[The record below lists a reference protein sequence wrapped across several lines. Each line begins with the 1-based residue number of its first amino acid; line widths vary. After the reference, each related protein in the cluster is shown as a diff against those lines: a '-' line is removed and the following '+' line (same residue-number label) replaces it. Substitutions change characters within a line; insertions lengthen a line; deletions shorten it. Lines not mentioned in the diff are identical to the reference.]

1 MSSNMLL
8 HGLFDA
14 TAARA
19 AERAAL
25 RHQERTYTYGEL
37 GERGE
42 RVASALERL
51 GLRRGERVVSCLP
64 NRPEVID
71 LALACSRLGLIFV
84 PVSPLLKS
92 RQLGHV
98 LRDSGARLLVASAT
112 IAASAATAWPD
123 CAALELRV
131 ACESP
136 SGDSVAPKGAIPYQ
150 DLLASAS
157 SRRAESAGGDRDA
170 AMILYTSGSTGW
182 PKGVVVSHRNL
193 VSGAQC
199 VAQYLANVADDR
211 ILAALPLSFDYGFSQ
226 VSTAFSVGACV
237 VLTNFSTAAALLQE
251 LNGKDITGLAGVPT
265 MWAHLAATEW
275 PPDAGASLR
284 YITNSGGALV
294 PAVLRKLQARL
305 PKAKVYS
312 MYGLT
317 EAFRSTYLHPEQ
329 LAQRPT
335 SIGKA
340 VPSQE
345 VMVLRPDGA
354 RCDPDELGEL
364 VHRGSF
370 VTLGYWNDA
379 ELTRQRFRPVQSN
392 SSLQEELV
400 VWSGDLARTDA
411 EGYIYFVGRRD
422 GMIKTSG
429 YRVSPTEIEEVAL
442 EVPGLVEAVAVGLPD
457 DVLGQ
462 KIGLAL
468 MGEASDKKNLVEA
481 VRQHCRVHLPA
492 FMAPAQICLL
502 AAIPRNVN
510 GKPDRAAVQAY
521 LVEQSGA

>member
-19 AERAAL
+19 VERTAL
-25 RHQERTYTYGEL
+25 RYQERTYTYGEL
-37 GERGE
+37 GDRGE
-42 RVASALERL
+42 RVTSALERL
-51 GLRRGERVVSCLP
+51 GLRRGDRVVACLS

-98 LRDSGARLLVASAT
+98 LRDSGARLLVSSTT
-112 IAASAATAWPD
+112 IAADAATWPD
-123 CAALELRV
+123 CPALELRV
-131 ACESP
+131 ACESA
-136 SGDSVAPKGAIPYQ
+136 SGDSDAPKGAIPYQ
-150 DLLASAS
+150 DLLAAAS
-157 SRRAESAGGDRDA
+157 SRQAERTGGDRDA

-199 VAQYLANVADDR
+199 VAQYLANVEDDR

-226 VSTAFSVGACV
+226 VSTAFSVGACA
-237 VLTNFSTAAALLQE
+237 VLTNYSTAAALLQE
-251 LNGKDITGLAGVPT
+251 MNGKGITGLAGVPT

-275 PPDAGASLR
+275 PRDAGASLR
-284 YITNSGGALV
+284 YITSSGGPLV

-305 PKAKVYS
+305 PQAKIYS

-317 EAFRSTYLHPEQ
+317 EAFRSTYLPPEQ

-340 VPSQE
+340 VPGQE

-354 RCDPDELGEL
+354 RCGPDEVGEL

-379 ELTRQRFRPVQSN
+379 ELTRQRFRPIAV
-392 SSLQEELV
+392 LQDELA

-411 EGYIYFVGRRD
+411 EGYVYFLGRRD

-468 MGEASDKKNLVEA
+468 VGEPSDKRNLVEA
-481 VRQHCRVHLPA
+481 VRQHCRVQLPA
-492 FMAPAQICLL
+492 FMVPAQIRQLD
-502 AAIPRNVN
+502 AIPRNAN
-510 GKPDRAAVQAY
+510 GKPDRAAVQSH
-521 LVEQSGA
+521 LVEQSGG

>member
-1 MSSNMLL
+1 
-8 HGLFDA
+8 
-14 TAARA
+14 
-19 AERAAL
+19 
-25 RHQERTYTYGEL
+25 
-37 GERGE
+37 
-42 RVASALERL
+42 
-51 GLRRGERVVSCLP
+51 
-64 NRPEVID
+64 
-71 LALACSRLGLIFV
+71 
-84 PVSPLLKS
+84 
-92 RQLGHV
+92 
-98 LRDSGARLLVASAT
+98 
-112 IAASAATAWPD
+112 
-123 CAALELRV
+123 
-131 ACESP
+131 
-136 SGDSVAPKGAIPYQ
+136 
-150 DLLASAS
+150 
-157 SRRAESAGGDRDA
+157 
-170 AMILYTSGSTGW
+170 
-182 PKGVVVSHRNL
+182 
-193 VSGAQC
+193 
-199 VAQYLANVADDR
+199 
-211 ILAALPLSFDYGFSQ
+211 
-226 VSTAFSVGACV
+226 
-237 VLTNFSTAAALLQE
+237 
-251 LNGKDITGLAGVPT
+251 
-265 MWAHLAATEW
+265 
-275 PPDAGASLR
+275 
-284 YITNSGGALV
+284 
-294 PAVLRKLQARL
+294 
-305 PKAKVYS
+305 
-312 MYGLT
+312 
-317 EAFRSTYLHPEQ
+317 
-329 LAQRPT
+329 
-335 SIGKA
+335 
-340 VPSQE
+340 
-345 VMVLRPDGA
+345 MVLRPDGA